1 MFFFPASVGFGHF
14 LASVGFLA
22 LLAFGFCRLFGFCWL
37 FDSVGYS
44 IYRRM
49 TRNYIEML
57 ALGLRWLQMILLL
70 LLLLVAVVV
79 LLVVVV
85 VVVEQPGL
93 HAWGGGPNSPL
104 PL

>member
-1 MFFFPASVGFGHF
+1 M
-14 LASVGFLA
+14 ASVGFLA

-70 LLLLVAVVV
+70 LLLLLLLLVAVVV
-79 LLVVVV
+79 LLLVVVVVVV

>member
-1 MFFFPASVGFGHF
+1 
-14 LASVGFLA
+14 
-22 LLAFGFCRLFGFCWL
+22 
-37 FDSVGYS
+37 
-44 IYRRM
+44 M

-57 ALGLRWLQMILLL
+57 ALGLRWLQVILLL

-79 LLVVVV
+79 LLVV